1 MNWTDLL
8 ITTFMFLNVAFDKA
22 DAALSFKDQC
32 VKSHNEY
39 RSRHQVG
46 PLVWSDNLA
55 QGAQSWADYL
65 AENNLFQH
73 AANSPVGENLY
84 LSSRKPMEPCTSATK
99 AFYDEVKY
107 YDYNNP
113 GFSLRTGHFTQV
125 VWKNTKQIGAAYATR
140 KDGRFVLVIRYSPPG
155 NYRFQFSQNVLPI
168 KEETKT
174 TTPTH
179 TEASATST
187 APASPGGGVSG
198 RICCSFANKVLLIV
212 PAIIVVKIGF

>member
-1 MNWTDLL
+1 
-8 ITTFMFLNVAFDKA
+8 MFLNVAFDKA
-22 DAALSFKDQC
+22 DAALPFKDQC
-32 VKSHNEY
+32 VKWHNEY

-187 APASPGGGVSG
+187 APAPPGGGVSG
-198 RICCSFANKVLLIV
+198 QICCSFANKALLIIS
-212 PAIIVVKIGF
+212 AIIVVKIGF